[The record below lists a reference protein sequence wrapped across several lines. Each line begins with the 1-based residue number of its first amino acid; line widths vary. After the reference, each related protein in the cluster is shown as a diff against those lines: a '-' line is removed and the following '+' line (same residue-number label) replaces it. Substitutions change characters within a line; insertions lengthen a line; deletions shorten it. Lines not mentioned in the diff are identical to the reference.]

1 MTPQQSK
8 LLTEYH
14 GLTRLQQDY
23 QDAKTDTYQKRCQVV
38 ASMNAS
44 GMSYRAIAGQIGLSR
59 SMVQV
64 MVEKGRRNDLKR

>member
-8 LLTEYH
+8 LITEYY

-23 QDAKTDTYQKRCQVV
+23 QDAKTDTYQKRCEVV

-44 GMSYRAIAGQIGLSR
+44 GMSYRVIAGQIGLSR

-64 MVEKGRRNDLKR
+64 MVEKGRRNDLRR